1 MTSHE
6 SRSLDLEPR
15 TLGTLWIGPELG
27 PVEQLCLLS
36 FLEHGHDVKLY
47 TYEPVSGIPPGVAVA
62 DAREVFDAQKIV
74 RHKKTK
80 SAALHSD
87 LFRYALLA
95 KTSRMWVDLDLFCL
109 QPFIFPSAYVYGQ
122 EDDATVN
129 GAALALPADS
139 KVLKQLLSY
148 LPESKGYPP
157 FFRLRDKIRYFI
169 KFGGRKPNIT
179 EWPWGALGPR
189 GLSYHLKEAGD
200 FDKALPVQAFY
211 PLPLIKVADLL
222 VPGLVRSE
230 HFGPDVFAVHL
241 WASQLRKLL
250 LADYQGLIPVGSFLQ
265 VEMARLGEKFNY
277 PLALRVR

>member
-1 MTSHE
+1 MVAHE
-6 SRSLDLEPR
+6 SVSGELKPR
-15 TLGTLWIGPELG
+15 ALGSLWIGAELG

-36 FLEHGHDVKLY
+36 FLEQGHDITLY
-47 TYEPVSGIPPGVAVA
+47 TYEPVSGIPPGVKVA
-62 DAREVFDAQKIV
+62 DAREVFDAKTIV

-87 LFRYALLA
+87 LFRYTLLA

-129 GAALALPADS
+129 GAALALPPDS
-139 KVLKQLLSY
+139 KALQQLLSY
-148 LPESKGYPP
+148 RPGSKGYPP
-157 FFRLRDKIRYFI
+157 FFRLRDKIRYFF
-169 KFGGRKPNIT
+169 KFGGRKPDIS

-189 GLSYHLKEAGD
+189 GLSYHLKQTGD

-211 PLPLIKVADLL
+211 PLPLINVADLL
-222 VPGLVRSE
+222 LPGFVRSE
-230 HFGPDVFAVHL
+230 HFGPDVFALHL

-265 VEMARLGEKFNY
+265 VEMARLGEKFNF
-277 PLALRVR
+277 PLALRLR